1 MPPQGQEPTV
11 AQATAIGRD
20 SDIAF
25 AIYWSNGWNNHII
38 NMSLSSQDPSKLSMT
53 KDAID
58 HGHDTWGIV
67 YVGASGNDSYEG
79 VNYPANWS
87 NVIAVGGS
95 TSNDTK
101 DSYSNYGSGL
111 DVAAP
116 TSALSTDIDVD
127 GLIGLQLHTY
137 MWARGTSQSAALV
150 SGLAGLIL
158 SIRPDLVRSN
168 PEEVRNLINSNA
180 DKVGGYDYNWDPSRP
195 GHSKEMGYGR
205 INTSRTLKAAL
216 AGKPPYI
223 SKKKSSKEMDID
235 ETELNITA
243 APNPFNP
250 VTRIHYI
257 LPEAGHV
264 KVEIFNTQGK
274 RITTLVNEYS
284 SEGEHRVMFNGSR
297 LATGIYFTRL
307 QFGEKELIRKV
318 LLVK

>member
-1 MPPQGQEPTV
+1 V

-180 DKVGGYDYNWDPSRP
+180 DKVGGYDYNPDFGPYDLLEYVV
-195 GHSKEMGYGR
+195 G
-205 INTSRTLKAAL
+205 IVVNTLSTLD
-216 AGKPPYI
+216 GQ
-223 SKKKSSKEMDID
+223 ID
-235 ETELNITA
+235 EIMV
-243 APNPFNP
+243 FNRALEMSEQ
-250 VTRIHYI
+250 VDLAQYNGIRET
-257 LPEAGHV
+257 
-264 KVEIFNTQGK
+264 K
-274 RITTLVNEYS
+274 LVSWIE
-284 SEGEHRVMFNGSR
+284 
-297 LATGIYFTRL
+297 
-307 QFGEKELIRKV
+307 
-318 LLVK
+318 